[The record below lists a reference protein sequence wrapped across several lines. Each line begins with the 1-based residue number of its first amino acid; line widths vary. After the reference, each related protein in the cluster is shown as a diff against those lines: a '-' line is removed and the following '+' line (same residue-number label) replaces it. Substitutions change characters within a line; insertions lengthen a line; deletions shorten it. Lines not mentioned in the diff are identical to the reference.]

1 MLIHKGREM
10 KMQRQRIDIRTD
22 IKFGAHET
30 GKGMGVEEVMLDYE
44 LICQLCCS
52 VREKMIL

>member
-1 MLIHKGREM
+1 MKIH
-10 KMQRQRIDIRTD
+10 RQRIDIRTD
-22 IKFGAHET
+22 IKFGAHKT

-52 VREKMIL
+52 MRGKMIL